1 MKKNST
7 PSNRTIVMQ
16 VASSLFLE
24 KGYQTTSMDEIVAV
38 SKVSKTNIYYHFK
51 SKEELLAAIVDQMID
66 RYSGMIDE
74 IAAHTELPVTERIG
88 RLAALLTEQAPNSL
102 GGCPFLTLYV
112 QTSHESDYVRNAIG
126 TFFRKQTKTM
136 ETLLQEGVDR
146 REFQTS
152 LPLPQ
157 LAALIVSTIEGA
169 LFLQHTQQDT
179 SLLSTTLHTLAAM
192 LK

>member
-51 SKEELLAAIVDQMID
+51 SKEELLSAIVDQMID

-74 IAAHTELPVTERIG
+74 IAGHTELPVTERIG

-136 ETLLQEGVDR
+136 ETLLQDGVDR